1 MTERHNM
8 TQKIYP
14 VLIGADMNCYTLAR
28 AFHEA
33 YGVRSYAF
41 GRWAMGD
48 TMYSRLVRF
57 TAVPDTVTI
66 SIPLSAPSTS

>member
-1 MTERHNM
+1 MPVSET
-8 TQKIYP
+8 ILP

-48 TMYSRLVRF
+48 IHVFPRSASPPCRTS
-57 TAVPDTVTI
+57 TARTHCC
-66 SIPLSAPSTS
+66 AR